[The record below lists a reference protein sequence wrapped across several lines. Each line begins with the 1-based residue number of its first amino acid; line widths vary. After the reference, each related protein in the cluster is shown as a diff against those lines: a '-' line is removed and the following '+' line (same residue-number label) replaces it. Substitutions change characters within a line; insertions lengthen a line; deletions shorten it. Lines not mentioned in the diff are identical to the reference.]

1 MARQRRPSAPTEP
14 TFAQGRRIPAGVF
27 GLPALVGLM
36 AVVAN
41 IIEGR
46 PFDGRFWVS
55 GVIVVLGL
63 AAVIVVAVVP
73 QSAKRVAVDGRGLY
87 VSGELRLSASR
98 IGRVK
103 ALKGGAAA
111 VQSWP
116 LSRNRGLKMPS
127 KQNLYGGAYGFG
139 PAVGVEEVDRSGER
153 VSSWLLPT
161 SRPQELEAALLAAR
175 DAARS

>member
-1 MARQRRPSAPTEP
+1 MAQQRRSPEPAKP
-14 TFAQGRRIPAGVF
+14 TFEQGRRIPAGVI
-27 GLPALVGLM
+27 GLPSLLAAGI
-36 AVVAN
+36 AVSNVL
-41 IIEGR
+41 EGR
-46 PFDGRFWVS
+46 PFDRGFWWSASV
-55 GVIVVLGL
+55 VVLGL
-63 AAVIVVAVVP
+63 AAVAVVAVVP
-73 QSAKRVAVDGRGLY
+73 QSAKRIAVDRRGLH

-98 IGRVK
+98 IGQIK

-127 KQNLYGGAYGFG
+127 KQNLYGGLYGFG
-139 PAVGVEEVDRSGER
+139 PAVGVEEVDRSGKR

-161 SRPQELEAALLAAR
+161 SRPQELEAALVAAR